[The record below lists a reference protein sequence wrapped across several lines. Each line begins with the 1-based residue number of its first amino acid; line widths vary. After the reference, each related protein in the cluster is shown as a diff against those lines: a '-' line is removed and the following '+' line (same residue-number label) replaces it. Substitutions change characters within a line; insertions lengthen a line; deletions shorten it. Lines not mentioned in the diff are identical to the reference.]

1 MYLINRLKEAST
13 WRGIVLVLAALG
25 LKVRPDIADTI
36 ATVGVAA
43 AGAIEVFRKE
53 KGS

>member
-1 MYLINRLKEAST
+1 MYLIDRLKEPST
-13 WRGIVLVLAALG
+13 WRGIIFLLAALG
-25 LKVRPDIADTI
+25 LKTNPELADSI

-53 KGS
+53 KP